1 MKYEVRGTYD
11 MEALSMKAREEMDKA
26 VCKALADREEEYEEA
41 IEALFADR
49 IASREEIDEVAKK
62 FNVPYDY
69 VEFESWLYVED

>member
-1 MKYEVRGTYD
+1 MKYEVKGTYD

-26 VCKALADREEEYEEA
+26 VIKVLVDREEEYEEA

-62 FNVPYDY
+62 FDIPYDY
-69 VEFESWLYVED
+69 VEFEGWAYVED